1 MAEQHLEK
9 NSSEDND
16 CNNENFCF
24 WKHQEDESERMQY
37 SDNFE
42 NYIQN
47 DSEENNYYF
56 KDQVFNLAE
65 EDNNDYRL
73 KDPDNYL
80 TEDEIVE
87 DEEQHASKDDYNNNW
102 DNYFDDQIQITPKAP
117 RKSSRKTSRRDYDP
131 KQDIF
136 SPLIKKK
143 LFDVNSSKNVSP
155 PPRGRMNLRSSGVI
169 EDIEVLLLPTTCRR
183 SLPQT
188 QEEKWLLANDPN
200 TLPHQSII
208 HIAQLDRST
217 YKLDGQRDLENYN
230 LVNNQKI
237 RHRQEFPE
245 PVMCEECNGNTAEV
259 HCKQCNKSYCKNC
272 SDTKV
277 AAHLP
282 VGGANKNKISLNYQ
296 EDKNILTENEKYVCQ
311 EIWSR
316 ICPHRSIFS
325 NRMLWECQNQNPSN
339 KTSINQN
346 KEANEF
352 WSNLLYSNNTK
363 ELDELIEYRENI
375 SLAIQIQGKIEIS
388 KREYNFLELKKGK
401 DSLTGIS
408 DKIKE
413 MQIVPKSW
421 QDQLG
426 NYNYNSEFLPALI
439 HHSTLVESDYDKGP
453 NDLVW
458 AKHCSYNQKLWPA
471 RVISPDTTCPGEEKF
486 CYIKF
491 FEDDGKTIKVPKTS
505 VAQYYNFSN
514 EIDGRNYD
522 KLDKVSS

>member
-1 MAEQHLEK
+1 
-9 NSSEDND
+9 
-16 CNNENFCF
+16 
-24 WKHQEDESERMQY
+24 
-37 SDNFE
+37 
-42 NYIQN
+42 
-47 DSEENNYYF
+47 
-56 KDQVFNLAE
+56 
-65 EDNNDYRL
+65 
-73 KDPDNYL
+73 
-80 TEDEIVE
+80 
-87 DEEQHASKDDYNNNW
+87 
-102 DNYFDDQIQITPKAP
+102 
-117 RKSSRKTSRRDYDP
+117 
-131 KQDIF
+131 
-136 SPLIKKK
+136 
-143 LFDVNSSKNVSP
+143 
-155 PPRGRMNLRSSGVI
+155 
-169 EDIEVLLLPTTCRR
+169 
-183 SLPQT
+183 
-188 QEEKWLLANDPN
+188 
-200 TLPHQSII
+200 
-208 HIAQLDRST
+208 
-217 YKLDGQRDLENYN
+217 
-230 LVNNQKI
+230 
-237 RHRQEFPE
+237 
-245 PVMCEECNGNTAEV
+245 
-259 HCKQCNKSYCKNC
+259 
-272 SDTKV
+272 
-277 AAHLP
+277 
-282 VGGANKNKISLNYQ
+282 
-296 EDKNILTENEKYVCQ
+296 
-311 EIWSR
+311 
-316 ICPHRSIFS
+316 
-325 NRMLWECQNQNPSN
+325 MLWECQNQNPSN

-471 RVISPDTTCPGEEKF
+471 RVISTDTTCPGEEKF